1 MGLLVF
7 QQSSGG
13 TINVQGTNTAS
24 AFTWTIPASTDTFV
38 GLAATQT
45 LTNKTLTTPVISGG
59 TIDNSVIGGTTAV
72 AGSFTT
78 LSGSTSTTTPIVQ
91 SSGSLLLKTNGT
103 TTAITIDTAQ
113 NVGIGVTPSAV
124 TNTYQTL
131 QIGNLGNA
139 LTGYKSLPIFRLDNN
154 CYISGGVSTYAVS
167 GYKASSIQQYNGSIS
182 FNISSDATQTAGS
195 AITFT
200 TGMLLDNSGNLTI
213 SGATATKASGLTWA
227 NPSDTRLKNN
237 QELYTK
243 GLNELNQIKVK
254 TWVYN
259 GLGETVNGQVGIG
272 VIADEA
278 MTVLPDTVDT
288 YSAKLNPTDTEYTDI
303 KRFNANELI
312 WLLVNSVQELSAQVT
327 ALQAKVGA

>member
-139 LTGYKSLPIFRLDNN
+139 LTGYKSLPICRLDNN

-195 AITFT
+195 PIAFT
-200 TGMLLDNSGNLTI
+200 TGMTLDNSGNLFLNGT
-213 SGATATKASGLTWA
+213 GKKAMKLI
-227 NPSDTRLKNN
+227 KNVST
-237 QELYTK
+237 LFTTDIFRV
-243 GLNELNQIKVK
+243 LVS
-254 TWVYN
+254 
-259 GLGETVNGQVGIG
+259 
-272 VIADEA
+272 
-278 MTVLPDTVDT
+278 TVLVL
-288 YSAKLNPTDTEYTDI
+288 SILSVLMLN
-303 KRFNANELI
+303 
-312 WLLVNSVQELSAQVT
+312 LVLPLSASLLTQDPCRICRV
-327 ALQAKVGA
+327 ALRPVDCE